1 MKPRSRIL
9 VGVFLVVLALAPSSL
24 AQVPNVALYTDK
36 AFQEREI
43 EGCPEEPPGTIL
55 DTLYV
60 VASGFNMAMA
70 SIEYRI
76 DLSRY
81 LAFMGDI
88 VPAGVAEGSS
98 IDGIRISFP
107 APADATGQLL
117 VQKIEF
123 IYLLC
128 QGCQDYQH
136 PTIMIIDVPLR
147 VLPHPAS
154 GKIQAVRWP
163 DMVAVEAVGLPAIL
177 CPRIGVPIE
186 GSTWGAIKSLYQ

>member
-1 MKPRSRIL
+1 MRFPTAVL
-9 VGVFLVVLALAPSSL
+9 FGVVVLGVAFAPAAL

-43 EGCPEEPPGTIL
+43 EGCPEEPPGAIL

-76 DLSRY
+76 DLSPQ
-81 LAFMGDI
+81 LWFSGDI
-88 VPAGVAEGSS
+88 VPAGVAEGFS
-98 IDGIRISFP
+98 IDGIRISF
-107 APADATGQLL
+107 ATPADATGQLL

-123 IYLLC
+123 IYGC
-128 QGCQDYQH
+128 QGCRDYKH
-136 PTIMIIDVPLR
+136 PISIMDVPLR
-147 VLPHPAS
+147 VLPHPES
-154 GKIQAVRWP
+154 GKIQAFRWP
-163 DMVAVEAVGLPAIL
+163 DMAAVEAVGLPAIL